1 MIQVRTM
8 WAAGRRSRH
17 WTIGAGLA
25 AGRAR
30 VVARFALVAFAFPVL
45 LLAAAPAVQAQTA
58 AQAASGDTAAPRK
71 NWYNDPFFAL
81 SDAVAACPLPLGPFM
96 TRAEADDDA
105 HYRVERGT
113 TCWLAHKCTKPNSY
127 LYDADIAAA
136 IRQQLQG
143 APMLA
148 GTSLWITV
156 QRRFVYA
163 EGCVGAGFD
172 REALERRLAAIPDVE
187 QVFVRVSSDPRGTLP
202 YKTLARPD

>member
-1 MIQVRTM
+1 MIRFGTT
-8 WAAGRRSRH
+8 WTALGELRRRAGGAALAVGR
-17 WTIGAGLA
+17 
-25 AGRAR
+25 
-30 VVARFALVAFAFPVL
+30 ALVALMAFAFL
-45 LLAAAPAVQAQTA
+45 DLALSAQGQTQVQAQS
-58 AQAASGDTAAPRK
+58 ASDATAAPRK

-81 SDAVAACPLPLGPFM
+81 SDAVSACPLPLGPLM
-96 TRAEADDDA
+96 TQAEAEDDA

-143 APMLA
+143 ESMLA
-148 GTSLWITV
+148 GTSVWITV

-163 EGCVGAGFD
+163 EGCVGAAFD
-172 REALERRLAAIPDVE
+172 RDALERRLAAIPDVE
-187 QVFVRVSSDPRGTLP
+187 QVFVRVTSDPHGTLP